1 MMKEMVTDWRG
12 TERQRQRQ
20 RKEFGDLPT
29 PLISVSPDPQACPP
43 WVSFLYQHQ
52 GPISTHS
59 PGYMFPDQLGSI
71 LPFRI
76 PDAPTEKLLEPPEV
90 LGMFLDPCV
99 FSVPATGSPRSSC
112 GP

>member
-1 MMKEMVTDWRG
+1 MREMVTNWRG

-29 PLISVSPDPQACPP
+29 PLISVSPDPQDCPP

-52 GPISTHS
+52 GSISTHS

-76 PDAPTEKLLEPPEV
+76 PGAPTEKLLEPPEV
-90 LGMFLDPCV
+90 PGHV
-99 FSVPATGSPRSSC
+99 FRPLCILCAHYRVP
-112 GP
+112 